1 MAKVSVVIPV
11 YNGAATIGRA
21 LASVFAQTFTDYE
34 VVVVN
39 DGSTDDTASVLA
51 PTAIESASSRRP
63 IAGFRQRAT
72 PASARRA
79 ASTLRSST
87 TTTNGCREMLERCAA
102 VLDQDRDCALV
113 YAGRAQGRPCGK
125 ADARPKQRD
134 RGHRFADD
142 GADARASMESWCRAA
157 SWCVATILE
166 RCGGFDERCVTA
178 CEDLFFLLRAREC
191 GYFRRVPELLV
202 RKTTR
207 PLYPKALKREQ
218 ACELLVRLV
227 RERYGASAEGFI
239 RRIPAVASEGHE
251 AHGAH
256 ADAGGPPRRRA
267 PMPGARHLL
276 STRVAQGLSS
286 IFEDFFA
293 VRAPRTS
300 SSTEN
305 PATPD

>member
-1 MAKVSVVIPV
+1 MAPPRLAARCPACSRKASPTTKSWSSTTARPMIP
-11 YNGAATIGRA
+11 RRCW
-21 LASVFAQTFTDYE
+21 Q
-34 VVVVN
+34 
-39 DGSTDDTASVLA
+39 

-63 IAGFRQRAT
+63 IAGFRQHAI

-79 ASTLRSST
+79 ASTSRSST
-87 TTTNGCREMLERCAA
+87 MTTNGCRRCSSDASPSSIRMRIA
-102 VLDQDRDCALV
+102 ALV
-113 YAGRAQGRPCGK
+113 YAGALKVDLTGSQMP
-125 ADARPKQRD
+125 DQSSENEDTDSPTMEQMLARPWVVVPSRVMV
-134 RGHRFADD
+134 R
-142 GADARASMESWCRAA
+142 RA
-157 SWCVATILE
+157 ILE
-166 RCGGFDERCVTA
+166 RCGGFEERCVTA
-178 CEDLFFLLRAREC
+178 CEDVFFLLRAREC

-239 RRIPAVASEGHE
+239 REYRRSRVKVMKHIGS
-251 AHGAH
+251 H
-256 ADAGGPPRRRA
+256 ADAGGAPRPTRADAWPASFTINRRR
-267 PMPGARHLL
+267 PRL
-276 STRVAQGLSS
+276 TRRYLKT
-286 IFEDFFA
+286 FLP